1 VCPFLSK
8 YSMKVERTLSIGH
21 SGWVANLVFSSD
33 MVVASVFTM
42 VFINVFVAVVGGS
55 AEGRQT
61 DFPAGS
67 RL

>member
-1 VCPFLSK
+1 
-8 YSMKVERTLSIGH
+8 
-21 SGWVANLVFSSD
+21 
-33 MVVASVFTM
+33 VVASVFTM
-42 VFINVFVAVVGGS
+42 VFIKVFVAVVGGS